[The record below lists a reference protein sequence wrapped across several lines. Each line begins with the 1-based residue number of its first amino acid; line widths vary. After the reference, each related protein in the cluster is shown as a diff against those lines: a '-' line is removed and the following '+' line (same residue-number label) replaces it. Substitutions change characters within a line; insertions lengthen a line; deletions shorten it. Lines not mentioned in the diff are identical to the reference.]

1 MAPYFWCD
9 NFGKTNILTCISFQ
23 ECEFLCLLSSYLNKD
38 AYFAFNFVREIVVK
52 DVTNQKLWN
61 LFNAVITS
69 SDDTRHNKFLLRL
82 STRHP
87 GNTYHFFTLFIDYT
101 FEKIHLLS

>member
-1 MAPYFWCD
+1 MAPYSCCD
-9 NFGKTNILTCISFQ
+9 KFEKTNSKRIYQIISFQ

-87 GNTYHFFTLFIDYT
+87 GI
-101 FEKIHLLS
+101 ISLLCLH

>member
-1 MAPYFWCD
+1 M
-9 NFGKTNILTCISFQ
+9 
-23 ECEFLCLLSSYLNKD
+23 CLLSSYLNKD

-87 GNTYHFFTLFIDYT
+87 GNTYYFFTLFINYT
-101 FEKIHLLS
+101 FEKIPLLS

>member
-1 MAPYFWCD
+1 M
-9 NFGKTNILTCISFQ
+9 
-23 ECEFLCLLSSYLNKD
+23 CLLSSYLNKD

-87 GNTYHFFTLFIDYT
+87 GNTYHCLLT
-101 FEKIHLLS
+101 IHLKKFLYYHR